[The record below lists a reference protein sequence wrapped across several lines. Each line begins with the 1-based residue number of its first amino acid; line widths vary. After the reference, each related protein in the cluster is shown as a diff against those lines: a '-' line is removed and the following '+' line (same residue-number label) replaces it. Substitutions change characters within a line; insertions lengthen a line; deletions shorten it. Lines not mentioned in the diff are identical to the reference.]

1 MCDYTHLTNV
11 IQGAVIQITER
22 RPLSDQPAL
31 LEEMIEFLSDQRQ
44 SIIVTK
50 MKAAE
55 ELARIQDSL
64 FET

>member
-1 MCDYTHLTNV
+1 M
-11 IQGAVIQITER
+11 IQY
-22 RPLSDQPAL
+22 
-31 LEEMIEFLSDQRQ
+31 LSDQRQ